1 VRLDGDEMAAD
12 ADDGD
17 AGHATGTYMKG
28 GHGPFAAPGRC
39 LCWAG
44 ESHDGQGGP
53 LDRDLRRRRVAI
65 IASLV
70 AALSLVA
77 AACGS
82 DSSDHEGRTT
92 RESTVDV
99 TLQEFAVR
107 PEQDSAPAGD
117 VTFNV
122 GNVGPEDTHEFV
134 VFKTDLAADAL
145 PTSPNGSVDE
155 TGKGVELIGEIEDI
169 APGDTPPP
177 LTVSLDAGSYVFI
190 CNIVEEEGQD
200 TIVHYQQ
207 GMRTGF
213 TVE

>member
-1 VRLDGDEMAAD
+1 MKHD
-12 ADDGD
+12 A
-17 AGHATGTYMKG
+17 
-28 GHGPFAAPGRC
+28 
-39 LCWAG
+39 
-44 ESHDGQGGP
+44 
-53 LDRDLRRRRVAI
+53 RRRRVAVV
-65 IASLV
+65 ASVV

-82 DSSDHEGRTT
+82 ESSDHEGQAA
-92 RESTVDV
+92 RESSVDV

-134 VFKTDLAADAL
+134 VLKTDLAPDAL
-145 PTSPNGSVDE
+145 PTAPDGSVDE
-155 TGKGVELIGEIEDI
+155 TGEGVELIGEIEDI
-169 APGDTPPP
+169 APGDVPNT

-190 CNIVEEEGQD
+190 CNIVEEEGD
-200 TIVHYQQ
+200 ETIVHYQQ

>member
-1 VRLDGDEMAAD
+1 VDHGVR
-12 ADDGD
+12 
-17 AGHATGTYMKG
+17 H
-28 GHGPFAAPGRC
+28 
-39 LCWAG
+39 
-44 ESHDGQGGP
+44 
-53 LDRDLRRRRVAI
+53 RRVAVV
-65 IASLV
+65 ASLF

-77 AACGS
+77 ATCGS
-82 DSSDHEGRTT
+82 DNEEMMA
-92 RESTVDV
+92 RERNVDV
-99 TLQEFAVR
+99 TLQEFAVH
-107 PEQDSAPAGD
+107 PEQDSAPAGE

-134 VFKTDLAADAL
+134 IFKTDLAPDAL
-145 PTSPNGSVDE
+145 PTAPDGSVDE
-155 TGKGVELIGEIEDI
+155 EGEGVELIDEIEDI

-177 LTVSLDAGSYVFI
+177 LTVSLEAGSYVLI

>member
-1 VRLDGDEMAAD
+1 MLSWRS
-12 ADDGD
+12 
-17 AGHATGTYMKG
+17 Y
-28 GHGPFAAPGRC
+28 
-39 LCWAG
+39 
-44 ESHDGQGGP
+44 DGQGGP
-53 LDRDLRRRRVAI
+53 VDHGVRHRRVAVV
-65 IASLV
+65 ASLF

-82 DSSDHEGRTT
+82 DSSDHEGRTA
-92 RESTVDV
+92 RERTVDV

-134 VFKTDLAADAL
+134 VFKTGLAPDAL
-145 PTSPNGSVDE
+145 PTAPDGSVDE
-155 TGKGVELIGEIEDI
+155 TGEGIELIGEIEDI
-169 APGDTPPP
+169 APGDTPQT